1 MKDNTI
7 PLELNTGQGSNRF
20 KYQTFKT
27 RVERIKVDVVRRSRV
42 VDDEPDEHGSFF
54 YEALEQWKD
63 LNMTRHFRDFGKEIT
78 PLVKSLPSI
87 IYHKDEIINIL
98 EKHLKVK
105 DSMALDGLLD
115 LVTKLAKDLE
125 GEFYPY
131 YTRMLSCAL
140 PLVYHQDIKLLE
152 SVFNCIA
159 YLFKFLS
166 RQILPDLN
174 ETFILLAPLL
184 GEDNQAKPYVRHFT
198 AEAFAFLLRKARGL
212 DLSKIIK
219 CILETLRK
227 DPSEQFEEGLA
238 MLFFESIKQ
247 IDHRLHSRGEAIYK
261 ELLIQSYQ
269 ENVSVEE
276 LSTNS
281 IHNLLTKT
289 TLLTLHHTYRQHY
302 TPIVDIV
309 LNELD
314 KQLKESELNEKVL
327 AIQMSVL
334 TMFVTVRKGSRVED
348 FKTVVS
354 RLQAVTKAVF
364 NGKSYSKFL
373 YSQVLRTIIGTLFHG
388 SLEVVISGGRVILE
402 TLNHF
407 DDIELI
413 YGFYLSLAK
422 LGWPNYTQI
431 CLPYIIKYT
440 SSHFE
445 GHAFETILFLSEIL
459 STNAL
464 VLNAGSLSS
473 TLTADGLLRF
483 PAADGKKKSMVEG
496 ILDIMNTGFDW
507 AKERDILNATDMKSD
522 ISNMSAISI
531 LASALRILP
540 KIQVSVDKVFNVLM
554 SLFESLSE
562 FLKNDAV
569 NNELVDTPYVLG
581 HKNYVLESLMG
592 LVLESLAGIAA
603 HNTGVLE
610 KMKESHSKLVDQV
623 LVDHSKNEV
632 VLSGIYGYLDLLY
645 SGNVDNEKF
654 SLKNLEKIYPILK
667 SNFSSYHRNCRL
679 NTLKIIALYD
689 QPLMKKDDDHKHD
702 ETCEIARIALNMEQV
717 DANFKEFRDKVVLI
731 QKLNLITSSKRTP
744 DLFADFAPRL
754 SLGIL
759 TINLRPLWEEAKKIL
774 ITFSQVNPE
783 MYWSLI
789 FGEISKFDDE
799 KSLLWDGFNKSVLT
813 KLDTTDEPESG
824 NATKTGKISF
834 ECPTF
839 NKFMHTEDRAWSI
852 MKGERAQSLA
862 LLFAELSKQER
873 GHMDFWNYYNMMLL
887 ILKDTPV
894 ITEAKGRN
902 LVTVFFN
909 FLENEFTSAPE
920 EDDDEEETE
929 NHQTQNNQFTVLQKS
944 SKITKTK
951 MANWLSLFA
960 VFKNTKSVYR
970 TQELNAAFM
979 RIIAMGDIKLQ
990 TAALECIFT
999 WKDPNIKPYAD
1010 NLRNLVDDIKFRDE
1024 LATFIQNEEQIQI
1037 DPAHRDGLMPVVMR
1051 VLYGR
1056 LIQRS
1061 KASSKSSK
1069 NARRKIILGGISC
1082 CKTNEIRY
1090 FIDLALEPYKA
1101 ILELP
1106 GMETNED
1113 GEVTKFEFSPEGRHI
1128 IETIAWRKQTGLL
1141 NLLED
1146 TIKQFATHILPFL
1159 PDLLKVVLY
1168 IINFVHSHKSND
1180 DMDVDGQE
1188 VYAQSTKSKDVK
1200 ALALKRIVDMF
1211 KINGNFNFTPFVP
1224 AMFSAFI
1231 SPRLATMPSD
1241 SSQDLS
1247 AIVNLFLVWS
1257 KDIEYAHYLVDYDDR
1272 VIPQLVSTLS
1282 VKNLNEHV
1290 LHVLLE
1296 ILESILQ
1303 LCDEE
1308 MEVDGI
1314 PSLKEKLIVPH
1325 VDLIL
1330 SDLKYRLT
1338 ESKDDAKF
1346 GTGRYSVREISIAAR
1361 IAPYTKNGEQAA
1373 TIIELL
1379 LPSLKKPS
1387 RTIPEKSKQDI
1398 FTIWARFIRIV
1409 PGFET
1414 GSTLYHHY
1422 YVMASSMFATA
1433 YSRESR
1439 LGLLDVFR
1447 AFADVNPELVKV
1459 SELLTMLNAYSQKRI
1474 DQPDYDTMLDALSS
1488 ISETYCETFTV
1499 HQWLPILH
1507 QLTHC
1512 MHDPEEMAIRGTATH
1527 CMTRYLKVASQQSDE
1542 NEKRKMIGYVNH
1554 VIFPAIKR
1562 GLRSRVELVRMEF
1575 IGLLCAC
1582 IKTFPELPV
1591 FEDMVPLLGEGDE
1604 EVNFFNNIY
1613 HMQIHRRTRAL
1624 QRLAEYATEAKL
1636 KVATINNIFV
1646 PIISAFFS
1654 ESDRTVDHNLLHQCT
1669 LTLSALTKILP
1680 WNHYY
1685 RILQN
1690 YLGYI
1695 KEDNEKEKVFVRVV
1709 IGILDAFH
1717 FDLQDIELS
1726 DEDVKKIMGRQ
1737 KVRIQY
1743 LTQDEIVK
1751 QAAKDAGIVEEV
1763 KENEEGEEEDVV
1775 AEVEVKDKNEKIH
1788 DTLVSKVLPELNNLL
1803 NNNKSRKSVIVRVPL
1818 ALGIAKLLCHLPEKS
1833 KRINLPGLLT
1843 SVCHIIRSRAQ
1854 DVRDITRETLIKI
1867 SAFLGPTYF
1876 NYIVKEL
1883 RGALKKGYEMH
1894 VLGYTV
1900 NSLILDMMPRLKVGD
1915 LDYCLGDI
1923 VDVLVSDIF
1932 GATGKE
1938 KDTDEMTGKIKEAK
1952 SRRSPASFELIAK
1965 ITHFKNVGLLLVPI
1979 KEIMSSTESGR
1990 TLKKVEDLLR
2000 RIAMG
2005 LVHNPEFESLELLD
2019 FAYGLID
2026 ESLEDFK
2033 AKEKVTVV
2041 KTQKELNFEVQMKRV
2056 MVEPVEYY
2064 RMNAHRF
2071 VYFGLSLLSTALKK
2085 NKFDLNDEAYV
2096 SRLTKLVNSVG
2107 NVLYVSQS
2115 ANVVL
2120 AARIMCHFIAMK
2132 IPNIESA
2139 IKVSINRSFDL
2150 IKSSGGSQTTVVQAC
2165 LRLLTVCIRDNE
2177 KSTLTEPQLTYI
2189 LNFVRPDMEEVER
2202 QGTIFALVRA
2212 IISRKFM
2219 APEMYE
2225 LMDNISN
2232 IMITNQSRE
2241 IREQARSV
2249 YFMFLMDYPQGKG
2262 RLRTQM
2268 SFIVKNLEYVFET
2281 GRESIMELLH
2291 HIISKFG
2298 EEVLAEFADSIFFA
2312 LVMRLIND
2320 DSSKCREMAAALI
2333 KSLLSRSTE
2342 RMPTIYKLLNNWLG
2356 EQSKPNL
2363 QRAACQVYGL
2373 AIDTFGTQLR
2383 PQASGLIKRLAVIL
2397 DASRKRA
2404 EELASEEEDKFDE
2417 DGMDVEIQWEV
2428 TYYAINT
2435 FAKIT
2440 KTFPKIV
2447 YDVETEPV
2455 WRGMQY
2461 MLLYPHSWIRS
2472 SSTRLYGIYFSGIE
2486 AETRN
2491 IKDTTTKCTYLDK
2504 ETLRLLASD
2513 FLEQLKSSHVSQE
2526 QADQIVKNLFFI
2538 GKCFYYMSDEED
2550 ADGEAG
2556 DDIKIDDAQ
2565 DEVIEEDKRSAEAQK
2580 AIAKISQAA
2589 HKKSLN
2595 WLFRKASFDARGAAI
2610 RKIKSAMILRS
2621 SIFKWFAAMCN
2632 TMTADEL
2639 PPYLMPVVAPIYRT
2653 VNDEQNKVAGFEE
2666 LQQLGNEILSLLQV
2680 KAGPTVY
2687 FAVYQRVRQQ
2697 VLKSREERK
2706 SKEAILAVTN
2716 PELAAKR
2723 KIDKHQRSQQKK
2735 KRSRNF

>member
-7 PLELNTGQGSNRF
+7 PLELNTGQGANRF

-27 RVERIKVDVVRRSRV
+27 RVESIKVDVVRRSRV
-42 VDDEPDEHGSFF
+42 VDDEPDQHGSFF
-54 YEALEQWKD
+54 YEALDQWKD
-63 LNMTRHFRDFGKEIT
+63 LNCTRNFKDFAKEIT

-87 IYHKDEIINIL
+87 IYHKEQIISIL

-131 YTRMLSCAL
+131 YPRLLSCVI

-166 RQILPDLN
+166 RQILPDLS
-174 ETFILLAPLL
+174 ETFDLLAPLL

-198 AEAFAFLLRKARGL
+198 AEAFAFLLRKARAA
-212 DLSKIIK
+212 DLTNIIK
-219 CILETLRK
+219 HVLNALRAE
-227 DPSEQFEEGLA
+227 PSEQFEEGLA

-261 ELLIQSYQ
+261 ELLIQSY
-269 ENVSVEE
+269 EE
-276 LSTNS
+276 DVAIEDLPSNA
-281 IHNLLTKT
+281 ILNLVTST

-309 LNELD
+309 LSELD
-314 KQLKESELNEKVL
+314 KQLKAKSIDEKNL
-327 AIQMSVL
+327 CIQMSVL
-334 TMFVTVRKGSRVED
+334 NMFVTVRKGSRVAD
-348 FKTVVS
+348 FKPIIS
-354 RLQAVTKAVF
+354 RLQEFTKVIF
-364 NGKSYSKFL
+364 
-373 YSQVLRTIIGTLFHG
+373 SQKNYYNYTYTQILRTVTGTLFHG
-388 SLEVVISGGRVILE
+388 SLEVVISGSRVILE
-402 TLNHF
+402 TLQSF
-407 DDIELI
+407 DDIELV

-440 SSHFE
+440 TSHFE
-445 GHAFETILFLSEIL
+445 GRTFETILFLSEIL

-464 VLNAGSLSS
+464 QLNSGTLSS
-473 TLTADGLLRF
+473 SLTADGLLRL
-483 PAADGKKKSMVEG
+483 PAADKNKKSMVEG
-496 ILDIMNTGFDW
+496 ILEIMSSDLNW
-507 AKERDILNATDMKSD
+507 AEERDILNATDMKSD
-522 ISNMSAISI
+522 ESKMSALSI

-540 KIQVSVDKVFNVLM
+540 RVQVSVDKVFNVLM
-554 SLFESLSE
+554 SLFNSLTS
-562 FLKNDAV
+562 FLKKDVEND
-569 NNELVDTPYVLG
+569 ELIETPYVLA
-581 HKNYVLESLMG
+581 HKNFVLESLLG
-592 LVLESLAGIAA
+592 LVIESLAGIAA
-603 HNTGVLE
+603 HNPAVLE
-610 KMKESHSKLVDQV
+610 KMKENHEKLVEEI
-623 LVDHSKNEV
+623 LVNHSSNEV
-632 VLSGIYGYLDLLY
+632 ILSGIFGYLDLLR
-645 SGNVDNEKF
+645 SGLADKEKF
-654 SLKNLEKIYPILK
+654 SLQTLEKLYPILK
-667 SNFSSYHRNCRL
+667 LNLSSYHRNCRL
-679 NTLKIIALYD
+679 NTLKILALYD
-689 QPLMKKDDDHKHD
+689 QPLMKKDADHKTD
-702 ETCEIARIALNMEQV
+702 EVCDIARLALNMEQV
-717 DANFKEFRDKVVLI
+717 EANFKEFRDKVIFI
-731 QKLNLITSSKRTP
+731 QKLNLVTSSRRTP
-744 DLFADFAPRL
+744 DMYADFAPRL

-759 TINLRPLWEEAKKIL
+759 TVNLRPLWDEAKKIL

-783 MYWSLI
+783 MYWNLL
-789 FGEISKFDDE
+789 FAEITKYEDE
-799 KSLLWDGFNKSVLT
+799 KNLVCDGFTRPVLV
-813 KLDTTDEPESG
+813 KLNTPDEAVNG

-834 ECPTF
+834 ECPTLNNF
-839 NKFMHTEDRAWSI
+839 LHVENRSWSI

-862 LLFAELSKQER
+862 LLFAELSKQEP
-873 GHMDFWNYYNMMLL
+873 GHMDFWNYYNMILT
-887 ILKDTPV
+887 ILKETPT
-894 ITEAKGRN
+894 ITESKGRN
-902 LVTVFFN
+902 LVTVFFD
-909 FLENEFTSAPE
+909 FLENEFRSTPEE
-920 EDDDEEETE
+920 EDDEDDNEDEEE
-929 NHQTQNNQFTVLQKS
+929 NKSQLHILQHN
-944 SKITKTK
+944 SKITKAK
-951 MANWLSLFA
+951 MASWLALFS

-970 TQELNAAFM
+970 TQDLNAAFM
-979 RIIAMGDIKLQ
+979 RIIAMGDSKLQ
-990 TAALECIFT
+990 SAALECIFT

-1010 NLRNLVDDIKFRDE
+1010 NLRNLLDDIKFRDE

-1056 LIQRS
+1056 LIQRNKGS
-1061 KASSKSSK
+1061 NKSSK

-1090 FIDLALEPYKA
+1090 FIDLALEPFMG
-1101 ILELP
+1101 ILALP
-1106 GMETNED
+1106 GLETDQD
-1113 GEVTKFEFSPEGRHI
+1113 GVVTKFEFAAEGRQI

-1146 TIKQFATHILPFL
+1146 TIKQFASHILPFL

-1168 IINFVHSHKSND
+1168 IINFVHSHGSSD
-1180 DMDVDGQE
+1180 AMEIDGQE
-1188 VYAQSTKSKDVK
+1188 VSDQSSKSKEMK

-1211 KINGNFNFTPFVP
+1211 KINGNFNFTAFLP

-1231 SPRLATMPSD
+1231 SPRLATLPSD
-1241 SSQDLS
+1241 SSQDMSSL
-1247 AIVNLFLVWS
+1247 VNLFLVWS
-1257 KDIEYAHYLVDYDDR
+1257 KKSEYANYLVDYDAR
-1272 VIPQLVSTLS
+1272 LIPQLVATLS
-1282 VKNLNEHV
+1282 VKSLNEHV

-1296 ILESILQ
+1296 ILESLLQ

-1308 MEVDGI
+1308 MEVDGQ
-1314 PSLKEKLIVPH
+1314 PTLKEKLIIPH

-1330 SDLKYRLT
+1330 NDLKYRLT
-1338 ESKDDAKF
+1338 ESKDDTKF

-1361 IAPYTKNGEQAA
+1361 VAPYTKNGEQAA

-1409 PGFET
+1409 PGFEV

-1447 AFADVNPELVKV
+1447 AFADINPELVKV
-1459 SELLTMLNAYSQKRI
+1459 NELLAMLNAYSTKRI
-1474 DQPDYDTMLDALSS
+1474 DQPDYDTMLDALSA
-1488 ISETYCETFTV
+1488 ISETYCETFNV
-1499 HQWLPILH
+1499 HQWLPVLH

-1512 MHDPEEMAIRGTATH
+1512 MHDAEEMAIRGTATH
-1527 CMTRYLKVASQQSDE
+1527 CMSQFLKVTSKKEDE
-1542 NEKRKMIGYVNH
+1542 EEKRKMIGYVNH
-1554 VIFPAIKR
+1554 VIYPAIKR

-1575 IGLLCAC
+1575 TSLLCAC
-1582 IKTFPELPV
+1582 IRTFPELSI
-1591 FEDMVPLLGEGDE
+1591 FEDMVPLLGDGDE
-1604 EVNFFNNIY
+1604 EVNFFNNVY
-1613 HMQIHRRTRAL
+1613 HMQIHRRVRAL
-1624 QRLAEYATEAKL
+1624 LRLAEYATEEKL

-1646 PIISAFFS
+1646 PIISAFFN

-1685 RILQN
+1685 RILQT
-1690 YLGYI
+1690 YLAYI

-1717 FDLQDIELS
+1717 FDLQHIELS
-1726 DEDVKKIMGRQ
+1726 DETVQKIMGRQ

-1751 QAAKDAGIVEEV
+1751 QAAKDAGIEETKPEVVEE
-1763 KENEEGEEEDVV
+1763 EEEAAV
-1775 AEVEVKDKNEKIH
+1775 VEVKDKSEKIH
-1788 DTLVSKVLPELNNLL
+1788 DTLVAKVLPELNNLL

-1867 SAFLGPTYF
+1867 SAFLGSSYF
-1876 NYIVKEL
+1876 SYIVKEL
-1883 RGALKKGYEMH
+1883 RGALSKGYEMH

-1900 NSLILDMMPRLKVGD
+1900 NALILDMMPRLKVGD
-1915 LDYCLGDI
+1915 LDYCLPAI
-1923 VDVLVSDIF
+1923 VDVLVGDIF
-1932 GATGKE
+1932 GATGQE
-1938 KDTDEMTGKIKEAK
+1938 KDKDEMTGKIKEAK
-1952 SRRSPASFELIAK
+1952 SRRSPASFELISK
-1965 ITHFKNVGLLLVPI
+1965 IVHFTHVGLLLVPL
-1979 KEIMSSTESGR
+1979 KGIMSNTESSR
-1990 TLKKVEDLLR
+1990 ILKKVEDLLR
-2000 RIAMG
+2000 RIALG
-2005 LVHNPEFESLELLD
+2005 LVQNPEFDSVELLD
-2019 FAYGLID
+2019 FAFGLIS

-2033 AKEKVTVV
+2033 AKEKTKVV

-2056 MVEPVEYY
+2056 MVESVDYY
-2064 RMNAHRF
+2064 RANAYRF
-2071 VYFGLSLLSTALKK
+2071 VFFGLSLLSSALKK
-2085 NKFDLNDEAYV
+2085 TKFDLNNNQYV
-2096 SRLTKLVNSVG
+2096 SRLRKLLNAVG
-2107 NVLYVSQS
+2107 NVLYATQS

-2132 IPNIESA
+2132 LPNTETA
-2139 IKVSINRSFDL
+2139 VKVSIDRSFAL

-2165 LRLLTVCIRDNE
+2165 LRLLTVCIRDHE

-2189 LNFVRPDMEEVER
+2189 LNFVRPDMEEIER

-2225 LMDNISN
+2225 LMDSISN
-2232 IMITNQSRE
+2232 IMVTNQSRE

-2262 RLRTQM
+2262 RLKTQM

-2298 EEVLAEFADSIFFA
+2298 EEVLSEFADSIFFA

-2320 DSSKCREMAAALI
+2320 ESPKCREMAAALI
-2333 KSLLSRSTE
+2333 KTLLTRSTE
-2342 RMPTIYKLLNNWLG
+2342 RMPTIYKLLNKWLDESG
-2356 EQSKPNL
+2356 KTSL

-2373 AIDTFGTQLR
+2373 AIETFGTQVR
-2383 PQASGLIKRLAVIL
+2383 PQAAGLIKRLAVIL
-2397 DASRKRA
+2397 DASRQRA
-2404 EELASEEEDKFDE
+2404 EELATEEEDKFDE
-2417 DGMDVEIQWEV
+2417 DSMDVDIQWEV
-2428 TYYAINT
+2428 TYYAIKT

-2440 KTFPKIV
+2440 TTFPKAV
-2447 YDVETEPV
+2447 YDAETEPV
-2455 WRGMQY
+2455 WRGVQY

-2472 SSTRLYGIYFSGIE
+2472 SAARLYGAYFAGID
-2486 AETRN
+2486 AETRQV
-2491 IKDTTTKCTYLDK
+2491 KETSTKCTYLDK
-2504 ETLRLLASD
+2504 DTLRGLASD
-2513 FLEQLKSSHVSQE
+2513 FLEQLKSPYVTQE

-2538 GKCFYYMSDEED
+2538 GKCFYYMPDEED
-2550 ADGEAG
+2550 VESEAG
-2556 DDIKIDDAQ
+2556 EDIKIDDAK
-2565 DEVIEEDKRSAEAQK
+2565 DEVVDEETKTAEVQA
-2580 AIAKISQAA
+2580 AIAKISEEA
-2589 HKKSLN
+2589 HKRSLN

-2610 RKIKSAMILRS
+2610 RKIKSAIILRS
-2621 SIFKWFAAMCN
+2621 TIFKWFAAMCN
-2632 TMTADEL
+2632 TMTTEEL

-2653 VNDEQNKVAGFEE
+2653 VNDEQNKAAGFEE
-2666 LQQLGNEILSLLQV
+2666 LQQLGNEILSLLQT
-2680 KAGPTVY
+2680 KAGPTIY

-2697 VLKSREERK
+2697 VIKSREERK
-2706 SKEAILAVTN
+2706 AKDAILAITN
-2716 PELAAKR
+2716 PALAAKR
-2723 KIDKHQRSQQKK
+2723 KLEKHQRSQQSKK
-2735 KRSRNF
+2735 KRTHL